1 MVNGYGSANLVT
13 VRSERDDS
21 LKTFDDDHRFLPP
34 LRSDIQI
41 LFRGVSFIIG

>member
-1 MVNGYGSANLVT
+1 MVNGYGGASPVT

-21 LKTFDDDHRFLPP
+21 LKTYDDHRFLPP

-41 LFRGVSFIIG
+41 LFHGVSLIIG